1 MQLISGRL
9 RLAGFVILTAVLTAC
24 TEKLDSSAGCPILCP
39 GQGGEIETVT
49 IDAVTLDSTVSAL
62 TGQGTE
68 ASLLVAT
75 RGDSLDARA
84 VLRFDS
90 IPGRY
95 RLPGADTT
103 SIPVTTADSVILR
116 MRVDTVDG
124 KIPASMTLDLYDVD
138 SDAPDSAVNEI
149 AALFTPGRLIASA
162 TFEKAA
168 LKDTILVTLPSAAI
182 LSRLDRRLRIGI
194 RARGP
199 ESVQLRILSQEGA
212 GIPTLLSYRVSP
224 DTTVARVSLT
234 PESRTPADQP
244 ALAFS
249 LADYTLLVRGTA
261 TGPATGLN
269 VGGLPARR
277 VYMRFDIPSF
287 LIDSVDVVRA
297 TLLLTQISNP
307 GIDQTDTVRIVPFVG
322 LATTAVGDVAK
333 AAQITALASSD
344 TLRVT
349 PGSSGVSGV
358 EIAAILSL
366 WRATNAAET
375 PRAIVLIS
383 AQEGN
388 SPLEAR
394 FFSAEAAPEFRPRL
408 RISYSTRKST
418 GLP

>member
-9 RLAGFVILTAVLTAC
+9 KLAGLVILTAVLTAC

-39 GQGGEIETVT
+39 GRGGEIETVT

-84 VLRFDS
+84 ILRFDS

-95 RLPGADTT
+95 RRPGADTM

-116 MRVDTVDG
+116 MRVDTVGG
-124 KIPASMTLDLYDVD
+124 KIPSSITLDIFDVD
-138 SDAPDSAVNEI
+138 SNAPDSAINEI
-149 AALFTPGRLIASA
+149 AALFTPGRLITSA
-162 TFEKAA
+162 TFAKAA

-199 ESVQLRILSQEGA
+199 QSVQLRILSQEGA
-212 GIPTLLSYRVSP
+212 GIPTVLSYRVSA

-234 PESRTPADQP
+234 PESRTPVDQP
-244 ALAFS
+244 ALALS

-269 VGGLPARR
+269 IGGLPARR

-307 GIDQTDTVRIVPFVG
+307 GIDQTDTVRIAPFVS
-322 LATTAVGDVAK
+322 LATTAVVDVAK

-349 PGSSGVSGV
+349 PGSSGERRL
-358 EIAAILSL
+358 EIASILSL
-366 WRATNAAET
+366 WRATNVAET

-394 FFSAEAAPEFRPRL
+394 FHSAEAAPELRPRL
-408 RISYSTRKST
+408 RISYSTRKSS